1 MPGLEVTRSVL
12 VEVDELVGID
22 ALERAALEFARSA
35 PGELI
40 GSAVD
45 AMVGELLTEVCGP
58 FGFPI
63 DDDAQITAPWACPG
77 CASVRGFRRRGAQ
90 VRRRKLTSLVGIVS
104 LRSAMVQ
111 CRSCGCR
118 FSPLGQ
124 LLGLAPRQRRTGE
137 LSKATAAL
145 AAEVAYAKAA
155 RLLAEVGGVEV
166 SARSIRRDLIATAPE
181 RLAPRPGVVDVPV
194 LLLDGTGE
202 RAGTAKGGVALHLA
216 IAIVTRTTNG
226 RRVTCGVELLAATLD
241 EPWEILFD
249 QLKAIRPGLIV
260 VDGEEELS
268 TLADKHFA
276 GVPRQ
281 RCLWHLCRAVDR
293 ALRYTDRATSTDR
306 DQANRD
312 LEQILVNAWT
322 HRDPNEARECLD
334 LLADRLDDEGASA
347 AAAHL
352 RNAAEETFT
361 FITHPDAGWLIAG
374 HKGRPDVGTGVL
386 ERVMREMN
394 RRTDIGV
401 RWSIDGIRAL
411 LMTKLQHKYHHGPW
425 SPTGDQ
431 TTPPKARITLQPPTA
446 A

>member
-1 MPGLEVTRSVL
+1 VL
-12 VEVDELVGID
+12 VAVDELVGVE

-45 AMVGELLTEVCGP
+45 AMVAELFTEVCGP

-77 CASVRGFRRRGAQ
+77 CASMRGFRRRGAQ
-90 VRRRKLTSLVGIVS
+90 VRRRKLTSLVGVVS
-104 LRSAMVQ
+104 LRSAMVE
-111 CRSCGCR
+111 CRSCRRR

-124 LLGLAPRQRRTGE
+124 LLGLAPRQRRTPE

-145 AAEVAYAKAA
+145 AVEVAYVKAA
-155 RLLAEVGGVEV
+155 RLMAEVGGVEV
-166 SARSIRRDLIATAPE
+166 SARTIRRDLIAAAPH
-181 RLAPRPGVVDVPV
+181 RLGPRRGVTGVPV

-202 RAGTAKGGVALHLA
+202 RAGPAKGGVALHLA
-216 IAIVTRTTNG
+216 IAIVTRRSEAG
-226 RRVTCGVELLAATLD
+226 RTTCGVELLAATLD
-241 EPWEILFD
+241 ERWEILFD
-249 QLKAIRPGLIV
+249 QLEGIRPGLIV

-268 TLADKHFA
+268 TLAEKRFA
-276 GVPRQ
+276 KVPRQ

-293 ALRYTDRATSTDR
+293 ALRYTDSATAIDR

-312 LEQILVNAWT
+312 LEQILINAWT
-322 HRDPNEARECLD
+322 HRDPNEARQCLG
-334 LLADRLDDEGASA
+334 LLADRLEIEGATA
-347 AAAHL
+347 AATNL
-352 RNAAEETFT
+352 RNAADEVFT
-361 FITHPDAGWLIAG
+361 FLTHPDAGWLVAG

-394 RRTDIGV
+394 RRTDVGV
-401 RWSIDGIRAL
+401 RWSITGIRAL

-425 SPTGDQ
+425 SPTDAT
-431 TTPPKARITLQPPTA
+431 TTPPKVRITLEPPA
-446 A
+446 AA